1 MIASSSDEED
11 GEDIIDGDEHTQELL
26 IIYQRG
32 EQLSANSTAPTSSPS
47 ASPSLHTPSPTPS
60 VLSEATVLEQQE
72 DDERRERLQL
82 YIFVLRCIAYPF
94 NARQPTDMARR
105 HARVSKQDLVKIK
118 QRFEDFLKGDT
129 KIASDEAFYNAV
141 RAYFDIFICSERV
154 QKMVISGGCSSNDF
168 REVFKAMIEKRVR
181 SLPEIDGISKE
192 TVLSSWMAKNDAIF
206 RGEDDPK
213 KGPRIAAS
221 AASELILSK
230 EQLYEMFQTILGVKK
245 YEHQILFNACQL
257 DSADEQAACI
267 RRELHGKC
275 KAIVDQRKRLPGFI
289 HKDMEALFVEEQ
301 QSAINQLMANLESQ
315 PVTKGSSDSKYSMPF
330 NRIKGPQHTISMVE
344 VQDDVDSILSKSDV
358 MLNFTIEVIVVE
370 ARGLKSLPPM
380 KIVYCTM
387 EVEGGEKFQTDQ
399 AEANKPVW
407 ESQGDF
413 TTCHPRP
420 VVKVK
425 LYAENSGLLALDDK
439 ELGKVIIRPVPGGSE
454 LPELYDVGTPPKG
467 WTGDKIKL
475 KIAVK
480 MDKPVNLKKCGL
492 IYVQGKSVWKKW
504 KKRFF
509 ALVQVSHYTFAM
521 CSYREKQAEPTEM
534 MQLDGYTVDYCDAVN
549 DEEHKGGTFYFKA
562 VKEGDQVLF
571 ATEEELER
579 QIWVNKL
586 YTATGQSHK
595 PVAPNLS
602 AVSVQPNVNNTL
614 TRLQGDHDRARKHG
628 LEDLIQADPNTF
640 NHHVLFE
647 KLQHLTL
654 THRLNDSYSC
664 LGWFSPGQVFVLD
677 EYCARYGVRGCHR
690 QLSYLSD
697 LLDRAEAGI
706 MIDPT
711 LLHYSFAFCASH
723 VHGNRPD
730 GLGTITV
737 DEKTWFEDIKIRLW
751 NLLAYQITRF
761 RYSFP
766 FGRPEG
772 ALKATLSLFERV
784 MMKDISTPVP
794 PEEFRKEIRSC
805 LHQAALVNYT
815 RVSTFAKIE
824 ESSGDLVPPDTK
836 LNDIMH
842 LAELCIDLLHQNEEH
857 HAEALAWVSDLMV
870 EHQEIFWSLFTVDMD
885 ATLAAQLP
893 DTWEGF
899 QLFQLLNEY
908 LSNDLNLN
916 RGKFHSHL
924 RDVFAPL
931 VIRYIDLMESSI
943 AQSLHKGFQK
953 ENWNPVREG
962 CRASEDL
969 FWKLTVLQQFIAELN
984 WPDEVLASHLMK
996 RLKLMA
1002 SDMVQSCVKRTKASF
1017 ESWLKQ
1023 TRFSLELVVP
1033 RTVCVMINVVNQAK
1047 KQSRFLCAREES
1059 ENSQYRYHSD
1069 VNIFLKDVIQEMFSS
1084 FIAKLNTVLE
1094 SLLSKVAR
1102 YDQGSILAPMF
1113 SLRNPGTELEES
1125 YLKFVKLNLERFRAH
1140 LNDEKM
1146 KKQLIKEWYTSIIT
1160 KICDWLSDRMSMAL
1174 HQYQVQTLLTLAAEI
1189 PQFVS
1194 EDLSSSQAIYCR
1206 TYKTVFSRLRVED
1219 AMHKGQ
1225 SIYATE
1231 DQTYPGAEG
1240 DDDDEETESS
1250 DEEAFVRLEN
1260 GN

>member
-1 MIASSSDEED
+1 MLASSSDEDEAND
-11 GEDIIDGDEHTQELL
+11 VVGGDEHTQELL
-26 IIYQRG
+26 TIYKRG
-32 EQLSANSTAPTSSPS
+32 EQLPSTISNSPS
-47 ASPSLHTPSPTPS
+47 VSPSLHSPSPTLS
-60 VLSEATVLEQQE
+60 VVSEATLQEQQE
-72 DDERRERLQL
+72 DDERRERLQM
-82 YIFVLRCIAYPF
+82 YVFVLRCIAYPF
-94 NARQPTDMARR
+94 NARQPTDLARR
-105 HARVSKQDLVKIK
+105 HARVSKQDLEKIK
-118 QRFEDFLKGDT
+118 HRFEDFLRGDT
-129 KIASDEAFYNAV
+129 KISSDEAFFNAV
-141 RAYFDIFICSERV
+141 RAYYDIFICSERV
-154 QKMVISGGCSSNDF
+154 KKMVISGGCSSNDF

-267 RRELHGKC
+267 RRELDGRL
-275 KAIVDQRKRLPGFI
+275 KAISDQRKRLTSFV
-289 HKDMEALFVEEQ
+289 HKDMETLFVEEQ
-301 QSAINQLMANLESQ
+301 QAAITQLRVNLESQ
-315 PVTKGSSDSKYSMPF
+315 PVTKGSSDSKLYSF
-330 NRIKGPQHTISMVE
+330 NRIKGPQHTISIAEVAEDVE
-344 VQDDVDSILSKSDV
+344 SVLSKSDV
-358 MLNFTIEVIVVE
+358 MLNFTIEVVVVE
-370 ARGLKSLPPM
+370 AKGLDKVVPGQ

-387 EVEGGEKFQTDQ
+387 EVEGGEKFQTEP
-399 AEANKPVW
+399 AVAEEANW
-407 ESQGDF
+407 LSQGDF

-420 VVKVK
+420 IVKVK
-425 LYAENSGLLALDDK
+425 LYAENTGILALDDK
-439 ELGKVIIRPVPGGSE
+439 ELGKVIIKPIPGGSE
-454 LPELYDVGTPPKG
+454 QPEVHDVIQPNGAIG
-467 WTGDKIKL
+467 NKIKL

-480 MDKPVNLKKCGL
+480 MDKPVNLKKCGQ
-492 IYVQGKSVWKKW
+492 IYAQGKSVWKKW
-504 KKRFF
+504 KERFY
-509 ALVQVSHYTFAM
+509 ALVQVSHYTFVM

-534 MQLDGYTVDYCDAVN
+534 MELDGYTVDYCEAIN
-549 DEEHKGGTFYFKA
+549 DEEHKLGGRFFFKA

-602 AVSVQPNVNNTL
+602 AVSVQGHVNTL
-614 TRLQGDHDRARKHG
+614 TKLQGDHDRARKHG
-628 LEDLIQADPNTF
+628 LEDLIQADPSTF

-647 KLQHLTL
+647 KLQQLTL

-677 EYCARYGVRGCHR
+677 EYCARYGVRGCQRH
-690 QLSYLSD
+690 LSYLTD
-697 LLDRAEAGI
+697 LLDRAEAGV

-730 GLGTITV
+730 GIGTITV
-737 DEKTWFEDIKIRLW
+737 DEKTFFEEIKIRLW
-751 NLLAYQITRF
+751 NLLAYQITHY

-784 MMKDISTPVP
+784 MMKDLSTPVP
-794 PEEFRKEIRSC
+794 TDEFRKEIRGC
-805 LHQAALVNYT
+805 FHQAALVNYT
-815 RVSTFAKIE
+815 RVSAYAGIE
-824 ESSGDLVPPDTK
+824 EFSGDDVSPETRLSK
-836 LNDIMH
+836 IMH

-857 HAEALAWVSDLMV
+857 HAEALMWVSELLI

-885 ATLAAQLP
+885 ATLAIQPP
-893 DTWEGF
+893 DTWESF

-908 LSNDLNLN
+908 LSTDANLN
-916 RGKFHSHL
+916 RGKFHGHL
-924 RDVFAPL
+924 RDIFAPL

-953 ENWNPVREG
+953 ETWSPVREG

-984 WPDEVLASHLMK
+984 WPDEVLATHLMK

-1002 SDMVQSCVKRTKASF
+1002 SDMVQSCVKRTKISF
-1017 ESWLKQ
+1017 ENWLKDN
-1023 TRFSLELVVP
+1023 RFSMELVIP
-1033 RTVCVMINVVNQAK
+1033 TTVCVMMNVVTQAK
-1047 KQSRFLCAREES
+1047 RQSRFLCAREES
-1059 ENSQYRYHSD
+1059 ENSEYCYHSD
-1069 VNIFLKDVIQEMFSS
+1069 VYVFLKDVIREMTSS
-1084 FIAKLNTVLE
+1084 FIVKLNTVLE
-1094 SLLSKVAR
+1094 SLLSKIAR

-1113 SLRNPGTELEES
+1113 SLRNPGTELEEN
-1125 YLKFVKLNLERFRAH
+1125 YLQFVKSNLEEFRTH
-1140 LNDEKM
+1140 LNDDKM
-1146 KKQLIKEWYTSIIT
+1146 KKQLIKDWYTSILT
-1160 KICDWLSDRMSMAL
+1160 KICEWLSDRMSMAL
-1174 HQYQVQTLLTLAAEI
+1174 HQYQVQALLTLAAEL
-1189 PQFVS
+1189 PQFVM
-1194 EDLSSSQAIYCR
+1194 EDMLPSR
-1206 TYKTVFSRLRVED
+1206 TIFCPTYNTVFSRLRVED

-1225 SIYATE
+1225 SIYDIE
-1231 DQTYPGAEG
+1231 DQPYPGGNGE
-1240 DDDDEETESS
+1240 DEDEESESS
-1250 DEEAFVRLEN
+1250 DEEAFVR
-1260 GN
+1260 

>member
-1 MIASSSDEED
+1 MIASSSDEDDVDEAGD
-11 GEDIIDGDEHTQELL
+11 VDEHAQELL
-26 IIYQRG
+26 SIYQRS
-32 EQLSANSTAPTSSPS
+32 EQTYSTTTAPSPS
-47 ASPSLHTPSPTPS
+47 VSPSLHTPSPTLS
-60 VLSEATVLEQQE
+60 VVSDATLQEQQE

-94 NARQPTDMARR
+94 NARQPTDLARR

-267 RRELHGKC
+267 RRELHGRC
-275 KAIVDQRKRLPGFI
+275 KAIINQRKRLPGFI
-289 HKDMEALFVEEQ
+289 HKDMETLFVEEQ
-301 QSAINQLMANLESQ
+301 QAAISQLMGNLESQ
-315 PVTKGSSDSKYSMPF
+315 PVTKGLSDSKISMPF
-330 NRIKGPQHTISMVE
+330 TRIKGPQHTISMVE
-344 VQDDVDSILSKSDV
+344 VAVDDVDSVLSKSDV
-358 MLNFTIEVIVVE
+358 MLNFTIEVVVIE
-370 ARGLKSLPPM
+370 AKGLKSLSPV

-387 EVEGGEKFQTDQ
+387 EVEGGEKFQTEYV
-399 AEANKPVW
+399 EASKPFW
-407 ESQGDF
+407 DSQGDF

-425 LYAENSGLLALDDK
+425 LYAENTGVLALDDK
-439 ELGKVIIRPVPGGSE
+439 ELGKVIIKPIPGGSE
-454 LPELYDVGTPPKG
+454 QPELYDVVTPKG
-467 WTGDKIKL
+467 WAGDKIKL

-480 MDKPVNLKKCGL
+480 MDKPVNLKKCGM
-492 IYVQGKSVWKKW
+492 IYVQGKTVWKKW

-509 ALVQVSHYTFAM
+509 VLVQVSHYTFAM
-521 CSYREKQAEPTEM
+521 CSYREKSAEPTEM
-534 MQLDGYTVDYCDAVN
+534 MHLEGYTVDYCEAVSG
-549 DEEHKGGTFYFKA
+549 EEHKGGKFFFKA

-571 ATEEELER
+571 ATDEELER

-602 AVSVQPNVNNTL
+602 AISVQPHVSNTL

-628 LEDLIQADPNTF
+628 LEDLIQADPSFF

-647 KLQHLTL
+647 KLQLLTL

-664 LGWFSPGQVFVLD
+664 LGWFSPGQIFVLD

-690 QLSYLSD
+690 QLCYLSD
-697 LLDRAEAGI
+697 MLDRAEAGV

-737 DEKTWFEDIKIRLW
+737 DEKTRFEDIKIRLW

-815 RVSTFAKIE
+815 RVSAYAKIE
-824 ESSGDLVPPDTK
+824 ESSGNHVSPETK

-885 ATLAAQLP
+885 AALAAQLP
-893 DTWEGF
+893 DTWESF

-908 LSNDLNLN
+908 LCNDTNLN
-916 RGKFHSHL
+916 RGKFHRHL
-924 RDVFAPL
+924 RDMFAPL

-953 ENWNPVREG
+953 ENWTPLREG

-1002 SDMVQSCVKRTKASF
+1002 SDMVQSCVKRTKAAF
-1017 ESWLKQ
+1017 DKWLKQ
-1023 TRFSLELVVP
+1023 TSFSLELLVP
-1033 RTVCVMINVVNQAK
+1033 RTVCVMLNVVIQAK

-1059 ENSQYRYHSD
+1059 ESCEYRYHSD

-1084 FIAKLNTVLE
+1084 FISKLNTVLE

-1125 YLKFVKLNLERFRAH
+1125 YLNFVKLNLESFRDY

-1146 KKQLIKEWYTSIIT
+1146 KKQLIKDWYTSIIT
-1160 KICDWLSDRMSMAL
+1160 KIYDWLSDRMNMAL
-1174 HQYQVQTLLTLAAEI
+1174 HQYQVQTLHALAAEL
-1189 PQFVS
+1189 PQFVN
-1194 EDLSSSQAIYCR
+1194 EDLSSSRAIYSR
-1206 TYKTVFSRLRVED
+1206 TYKTMFCRIRMED
-1219 AMHKGQ
+1219 AMLKGQ
-1225 SIYATE
+1225 SIYGAE
-1231 DQTYPGAEG
+1231 DQSYPGEDG
-1240 DDDDEETESS
+1240 EDDGKETESS
-1250 DEEAFVRLEN
+1250 DEEALIRLET

>member
-1 MIASSSDEED
+1 MIASSSDNDTED
-11 GEDIIDGDEHTQELL
+11 ESVYEDEHTQELL

-32 EQLSANSTAPTSSPS
+32 EQLANSPSGPQNNSPS
-47 ASPSLHTPSPTPS
+47 ISPSLHTPSPTFS
-60 VLSEATVLEQQE
+60 VVSEATLQEQQE
-72 DDERRERLQL
+72 DDERKERLQL

-94 NARQPTDMARR
+94 NARQPTDLARR
-105 HARVSKQDLVKIK
+105 HARVSKQDLEKIK
-118 QRFEDFLKGDT
+118 QRFEDFLRGDT

-141 RAYFDIFICSERV
+141 RAYYDVFICSERV
-154 QKMVISGGCSSNDF
+154 KKMVISGGCSSNDF

-267 RRELHGKC
+267 RRELDGRL
-275 KAIVDQRKRLPGFI
+275 KAIVDQRKRLPSFV

-301 QSAINQLMANLESQ
+301 QAAINQLRANLESQ
-315 PVTKGSSDSKYSMPF
+315 PVTKGLSDSKIYSF
-330 NRIKGPQHTISMVE
+330 NKNKGQHTISIAE
-344 VQDDVDSILSKSDV
+344 VANEEDSNLSKSDV

-370 ARGLKSLPPM
+370 ARGLHKSLPSV

-387 EVEGGEKFQTDQ
+387 EVEGGEKFRTDY
-399 AEANKPVW
+399 AEAGKPVW

-425 LYAENSGLLALDDK
+425 LYAENTGILALDDK
-439 ELGKVIIRPVPGGSE
+439 ELGKVIIKPTPGGSE
-454 LPELYDVGTPPKG
+454 LPELYDVVTPKG
-467 WTGDKIKL
+467 ATGDKIKL

-480 MDKPVNLKKCGL
+480 MDKPGNLKKCGK
-492 IYVQGKSVWKKW
+492 IYAKGRSVWKKW
-504 KKRFF
+504 KERFF
-509 ALVQVSHYTFAM
+509 ALVQVSHYTFAI

-534 MQLDGYTVDYCDAVN
+534 MELVGYTVDYCEAIN
-549 DEEHKGGTFYFKA
+549 DEEHRGGRFFFKA

-602 AVSVQPNVNNTL
+602 AVSVQPHVSNTL

-628 LEDLIQADPNTF
+628 LDDLIQAEPSTF

-647 KLQHLTL
+647 KLQYLTL
-654 THRLNDSYSC
+654 THRLSDSYSC

-690 QLSYLSD
+690 HLSYLTD

-730 GLGTITV
+730 GIGTITS
-737 DEKTWFEDIKIRLW
+737 DEKTWFEEIKVRLW
-751 NLLAYQITRF
+751 NLLAYQITHY

-794 PEEFRKEIRSC
+794 PDEFRKEIRNC

-815 RVSTFAKIE
+815 RVSAYAKIE
-824 ESSGDLVPPDTK
+824 ESAGDHVPPETK

-857 HAEALAWVSDLMV
+857 HAEALAWVSDLMI

-885 ATLAAQLP
+885 ATLIAQPP
-893 DTWEGF
+893 DTWQSF

-908 LSNDLNLN
+908 LSNDPNLN
-916 RGKFHSHL
+916 RGKFHHHL

-943 AQSLHKGFQK
+943 AQSLHKEFQK
-953 ENWNPVREG
+953 ENWNPVRDG
-962 CRASEDL
+962 CRASEEL

-1002 SDMVQSCVKRTKASF
+1002 SDMVQSCVKRTKGSF
-1017 ESWLKQ
+1017 ENWLKR
-1023 TRFSLELVVP
+1023 TRFSVELRVP
-1033 RTVCVMINVVNQAK
+1033 RTVCVMLNVVIHAK

-1059 ENSQYRYHSD
+1059 ENSEYRYHSD
-1069 VNIFLKDVIQEMFSS
+1069 VYIFLKDVVQEMTSS
-1084 FIAKLNTVLE
+1084 FIAKLSSVLE

-1113 SLRNPGTELEES
+1113 SLMNPGTELEDS
-1125 YLKFVKLNLERFRAH
+1125 YLTFFNSNLKELRVH
-1140 LNDEKM
+1140 LNDEKV
-1146 KKQLIKEWYTSIIT
+1146 KRQVIKEWYTSVIT

-1174 HQYQVQTLLTLAAEI
+1174 HQYQVQTLLALAAEL
-1189 PQFVS
+1189 PQFVTDDQLPS
-1194 EDLSSSQAIYCR
+1194 RTIYSA
-1206 TYKTVFSRLRVED
+1206 TYNTMFSRLRMED

-1225 SIYATE
+1225 SIYDIE
-1231 DQTYPGAEG
+1231 EQPYPGG
-1240 DDDDEETESS
+1240 DRDDEDEETESS
-1250 DEEAFVRLEN
+1250 DEEAFIKLEN
-1260 GN
+1260 RT

>member
-1 MIASSSDEED
+1 MIASSSDEDEGD
-11 GEDIIDGDEHTQELL
+11 DVVEGDEITQELL
-26 IIYQRG
+26 SIYQRG
-32 EQLSANSTAPTSSPS
+32 EQLSNTPSAPQTNSPS
-47 ASPSLHTPSPTPS
+47 ISPSLHTPSPTFS
-60 VLSEATVLEQQE
+60 VVSEATLQEQQE

-94 NARQPTDMARR
+94 NARQPTDLARR
-105 HARVSKQDLVKIK
+105 HARVSKQDLEKIK
-118 QRFEDFLKGDT
+118 QRFEDFLRGDT

-141 RAYFDIFICSERV
+141 RAYYDVFICSERV
-154 QKMVISGGCSSNDF
+154 KKMVISGGCSSNDF
-168 REVFKAMIEKRVR
+168 REVFKSMIEKRVR

-267 RRELHGKC
+267 RRELDGRL
-275 KAIVDQRKRLPGFI
+275 KAIVDQRKRLTSFI

-301 QSAINQLMANLESQ
+301 QSAINQLRANLESQ
-315 PVTKGSSDSKYSMPF
+315 PVTKGSSDSKYSF
-330 NRIKGPQHTISMVE
+330 NRIKGPQHTISIAE
-344 VQDDVDSILSKSDV
+344 VADDVDSNLSKSDV

-370 ARGLKSLPPM
+370 ARGLQKSLPPM

-387 EVEGGEKFQTDQ
+387 EVEGGEKFQTEH
-399 AEANKPVW
+399 AEAGKPVW

-425 LYAENSGLLALDDK
+425 LYAENTGILALDDK
-439 ELGKVIIRPVPGGSE
+439 ELGKVIIKPSPGGSE
-454 LPELYDVGTPPKG
+454 LPVLYDVVTSKG

-480 MDKPVNLKKCGL
+480 MDKPVNLKKCGT
-492 IYVQGKSVWKKW
+492 IFAQGKSVWKKW
-504 KKRFF
+504 KERFF
-509 ALVQVSHYTFAM
+509 ALVQVSHYTFVI

-534 MQLDGYTVDYCDAVN
+534 MELDGYTVDYCEAVH
-549 DEEHKGGTFYFKA
+549 DEEHKGGKFFFKA

-602 AVSVQPNVNNTL
+602 AVSVQPHLSNTL

-628 LEDLIQADPNTF
+628 LEDLIQAEPSTF

-647 KLQHLTL
+647 KLQQLTL

-690 QLSYLSD
+690 HLSYLSD

-730 GLGTITV
+730 GIGTITV
-737 DEKTWFEDIKIRLW
+737 DEKTWFEEIKIRLW
-751 NLLAYQITRF
+751 NLLAYQITRY

-794 PEEFRKEIRSC
+794 PEEFRREIRNC
-805 LHQAALVNYT
+805 LHQAALVNYI
-815 RVSTFAKIE
+815 RVSTYARIE
-824 ESSGDLVPPDTK
+824 DSSGEDVSPETK

-842 LAELCIDLLHQNEEH
+842 LAELCIDLLHQNDEH
-857 HAEALAWVSDLMV
+857 HAEALSWVSDLMV

-885 ATLAAQLP
+885 VTLAAQPP
-893 DTWEGF
+893 DTWESF

-908 LSNDLNLN
+908 LSDDLNLN
-916 RGKFHSHL
+916 RGKFHRHL

-943 AQSLHKGFQK
+943 AQSLHKGFLK
-953 ENWNPVREG
+953 ENWSPVREG

-1017 ESWLKQ
+1017 ENWLKN
-1023 TRFSLELVVP
+1023 TRFSVELVVP
-1033 RTVCVMINVVNQAK
+1033 RTVCVMLNVVIQAK

-1059 ENSQYRYHSD
+1059 ENSEYRYHSD
-1069 VNIFLKDVIQEMFSS
+1069 VYIFLKDVIQEMTLS
-1084 FIAKLNTVLE
+1084 FIAKLNSVLE

-1125 YLKFVKLNLERFRAH
+1125 YLRFFKLNLERVRAH

-1146 KKQLIKEWYTSIIT
+1146 KRQLIKDWYTSVIA

-1174 HQYQVQTLLTLAAEI
+1174 HQYQVQTLLTLAAEL

-1194 EDLSSSQAIYCR
+1194 EDQLLSR
-1206 TYKTVFSRLRVED
+1206 TIFSPTYNTVFSRLRMED

-1225 SIYATE
+1225 SIYDIE
-1231 DQTYPGAEG
+1231 EQPYPGRGKG
-1240 DDDDEETESS
+1240 DEDEETESS
-1250 DEEAFVRLEN
+1250 DEEAFVKLDTTT
-1260 GN
+1260 